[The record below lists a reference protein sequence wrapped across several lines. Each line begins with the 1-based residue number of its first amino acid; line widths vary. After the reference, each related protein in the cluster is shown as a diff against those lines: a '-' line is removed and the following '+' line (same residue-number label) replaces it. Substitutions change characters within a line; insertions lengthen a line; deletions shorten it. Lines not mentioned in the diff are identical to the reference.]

1 MKKIFFGM
9 WSLFLAAR
17 RPVVPKL
24 GLYALVLNSPPVR
37 GAGSGAPGA
46 LPVPD
51 GLLPQGPPQG
61 PSQGLSWTCG
71 LDAGLLPR

>member
-51 GLLPQGPPQG
+51 GLPPQG